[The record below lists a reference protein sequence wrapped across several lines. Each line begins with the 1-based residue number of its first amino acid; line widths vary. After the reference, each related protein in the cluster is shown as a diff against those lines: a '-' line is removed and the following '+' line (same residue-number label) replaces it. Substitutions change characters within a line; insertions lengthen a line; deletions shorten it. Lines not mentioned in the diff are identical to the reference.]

1 MPYMLLLNGQTWL
14 SAWPTWRC
22 SPARSREATM
32 SKTRPSDVPMP
43 SPEEIVLTRLEVCRV
58 ARITTSTFDRAVS
71 AKRLHVHRIG
81 RKVVVERK
89 ELNRF
94 IGLDEGA

>member
-1 MPYMLLLNGQTWL
+1 
-14 SAWPTWRC
+14 
-22 SPARSREATM
+22 M
-32 SKTRPSDVPMP
+32 SKTRPNDVPMP

-58 ARITTSTFDRAVS
+58 ARIGLSTFDRAVNN
-71 AKRLHVHRIG
+71 KRLRVHRIG

-94 IGLDEGA
+94 IGIDAPSA